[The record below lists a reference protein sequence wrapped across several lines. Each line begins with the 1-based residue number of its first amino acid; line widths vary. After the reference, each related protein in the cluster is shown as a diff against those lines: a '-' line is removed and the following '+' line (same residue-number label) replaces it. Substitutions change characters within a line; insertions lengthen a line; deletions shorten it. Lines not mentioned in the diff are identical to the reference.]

1 MLRRGLRAGM
11 RRREF
16 IIGLGSAITLQPHA
30 RAQQSARMPRIGIIT
45 GTAEADPQIKSWVG
59 GFMRGLEELGWHPG
73 RNVTLDFR
81 WGDGNMAGIRSHAA
95 EFVRQSPD
103 VVFSI
108 GTASTGAMKEAG
120 GSVPVVFAVVN
131 DPVAQGYVS
140 SMAKPGGNITG
151 FSLMEN
157 YSVLGKSIG
166 FLKQLSPE
174 ITRIAMLFNPDTYP
188 YYETYLKSTTGP
200 LDVSGMRVHSV
211 AEIETEIAKIS
222 GHAGI
227 GLLVAPD
234 TFTNVNRGPII
245 RAAAQHR
252 IPATYPYRQYV
263 VDGGLMAYGPE
274 PAETVR
280 RAATYVDRILK
291 GEKPADLPIQAPT
304 KLELVINAKIA
315 KALGIQVPSN
325 LMFTADEVIE

>member
-1 MLRRGLRAGM
+1 M

-16 IIGLGSAITLQPHA
+16 IALLGGSAAALPFAAH
-30 RAQQSARMPRIGIIT
+30 AQQPARMPRISILWG
-45 GTAEADPQIKSWVG
+45 GTETDPQIKAWIA
-59 GFMRGLEELGWHPG
+59 GFERGLAERGWHPG
-73 RNVTLDFR
+73 RNVALDLR
-81 WGDGNMAGIRSHAA
+81 SGNADMARIRSHAA
-95 EFVRQSPD
+95 ELVQQNPD
-103 VVFSI
+103 VVLSI
-108 GTASTGAMKEAG
+108 GTASTGAMNEVH

-151 FSLMEN
+151 FSLMED

-166 FLKQLSPE
+166 FLKQLAPA

-188 YYETYLKSTTGP
+188 YYETYLKSASAP
-200 LDVSGMRVHSV
+200 LEVSGMRVHSV
-211 AEIETEIAKIS
+211 AEIEAEIAKLAGLS
-222 GHAGI
+222 GI

-234 TFTNVNRGPII
+234 TFTNVNRAPII
-245 RAAAQHR
+245 RATAQHR
-252 IPATYPYRQYV
+252 IPATYPYRQFV
-263 VDGGLMAYGPE
+263 ADGGLMAYGPD

-291 GEKPADLPIQAPT
+291 GEKPADLPVQAPT
-304 KLELVINAKIA
+304 KLDLVINAKTA
-315 KALGIQVPSN
+315 KAQGLQVPSN

>member
-1 MLRRGLRAGM
+1 MGAGV

-16 IIGLGSAITLQPHA
+16 IISLGSAIALHPNVVY
-30 RAQQSARMPRIGIIT
+30 AQQPARTPRIGVIS
-45 GTAEADPQIKSWVG
+45 GTAEADPQIKSWIA
-59 GFMRGLEELGWHPG
+59 GFTRGLEELGWHPG
-73 RNVTLDFR
+73 RNVALDFR
-81 WGDGNMAGIRSHAA
+81 WGDGNMARIRNHAT
-95 EFVRQSPD
+95 EFAQQPPD

-108 GTASTGAMKEAG
+108 GTASTGAMKQAG

-151 FSLMEN
+151 FSLMED
-157 YSVLGKSIG
+157 YSVLGKSMG
-166 FLKQLSPE
+166 FLKQLAPA

-188 YYETYLKSTTGP
+188 YYETYLKSATTP

-211 AEIETEIAKIS
+211 PEIEAEIAKL
-222 GHAGI
+222 AELPGI

-252 IPATYPYRQYV
+252 IPTTYPYRQYV

-280 RAATYVDRILK
+280 QAATYIDRILK
-291 GEKPADLPIQAPT
+291 GEKPADLPIQAPN

-315 KALGIQVPSN
+315 KAQGLQVPST

>member
-1 MLRRGLRAGM
+1 M

-16 IIGLGSAITLQPHA
+16 IISFGSAFALQPHA
-30 RAQQSARMPRIGIIT
+30 VSAQQPGRMPRIGIIS
-45 GTAEADPQIKSWVG
+45 GTAEADPQIRSWVA
-59 GFMRGLEELGWHPG
+59 GFTRGLENLGWYRG
-73 RNVTLDFR
+73 RNVTFDFR
-81 WGDGNMAGIRSHAA
+81 WGDGNMARIRSHAA
-95 EFVRQSPD
+95 EFVQQPPD

-108 GTASTGAMKEAG
+108 GTASTGAMKQAG

-151 FSLMEN
+151 FSLMED
-157 YSVLGKSIG
+157 YSVLGKSMG
-166 FLKQLSPE
+166 FLKQLAPA

-188 YYETYLKSTTGP
+188 YYETYLRSATTP
-200 LDVSGMRVHSV
+200 LKVSGMRVHTV
-211 AEIETEIAKIS
+211 AEIETEIAKL
-222 GHAGI
+222 AGFPGT

-315 KALGIQVPSN
+315 KALGLQVPSN
-325 LMFTADEVIE
+325 LLFTADEVIE

>member
-1 MLRRGLRAGM
+1 M

-16 IIGLGSAITLQPHA
+16 ITLLGGGAATAWPITVRSQQP
-30 RAQQSARMPRIGIIT
+30 SRMPRIGIIT
-45 GTAEADPQIKSWVG
+45 GTAEADPQIKSWVA
-59 GFMRGLEELGWHPG
+59 GFTRGLDELGWHPG
-73 RNVTLDFR
+73 RNVSLDFH
-81 WGDGNMAGIRSHAA
+81 WGDGDMTRIRGHAA
-95 EFVRQSPD
+95 ELVQRPPD
-103 VVFSI
+103 VVLSI
-108 GTASTGAMKEAG
+108 GTASTGAMKAAG

-151 FSLMEN
+151 FSLMED
-157 YSVLGKSIG
+157 YSVLGKSMG
-166 FLKQLSPE
+166 FLKQLAPA

-188 YYETYLKSTTGP
+188 YYESYLKSATTP
-200 LDVSGMRVHSV
+200 LEVSGMRVRSI
-211 AEIETEIAKIS
+211 AEIEAEIAKLA
-222 GHAGI
+222 GLPGI

-234 TFTNVNRGPII
+234 TFTNINRGPII

-263 VDGGLMAYGPE
+263 IDGGLMAYGPE

-280 RAATYVDRILK
+280 QAATYIDRILK

-304 KLELVINAKIA
+304 KLELVINAKTA
-315 KALGIQVPSN
+315 KAQGLQVPSN